1 MPGLGTLTVYLNANS
16 SGLER
21 GIASAT
27 SMLKKFA
34 AGAAAYLGANA
45 LRQQI
50 HESLTLM
57 SVQEQAER
65 ALSRTLA
72 ASTKTING
80 SAGQLKQWAADMQS
94 VSTFGDEKLIQA
106 QTRLLEMN
114 SVAGEAFDR
123 ARAAAVD
130 IAAQKGE
137 DVTAVMQRLG
147 AAMQDPLKAF
157 KQLRDYGVDQSLRQ
171 EVEARIA
178 AGDKEAA
185 QIILLTDL
193 QKRYAGAAEEAA
205 DTYTGRL
212 TQVQNAVGDLKEAIG
227 YVIEEIFGVKDGL
240 KSTADTIGEW
250 AAVLRGRAREIGFA
264 FRSVWIDI
272 QAGANELWLAIKPVI
287 DQVTEVV
294 NTSISNLKA
303 LFTGNFSEMRGPDY
317 SLFGREMQS
326 LGANMIKIEEER
338 TRAQNALVENLAKKE
353 ELARREDSARTVKT
367 MAKAVEEGTVAADA
381 KIKTNAVAAEL
392 GSTDAWRII
401 TAAALTGKA
410 AGSTPAASAPSAVS
424 AAPASSPRDDYLASL
439 RAQAKSLAADA
450 KFTWTMPAAPQ
461 RKDTSQILA
470 NGTWTA
476 KRIWD
481 ESAWWEK
488 PMIAAELARQGM
500 RSQTG
505 TRVLNALSFSPLAPM
520 ANAAQLVMDPRG
532 FYDRVSGNVQT
543 AWGYGKR
550 AAGWISDKVA
560 GLFGGGSDRQAE
572 KQRELEEKQLR
583 VLAEI
588 QKNTARAVA
597 NPANLRR

>member
-16 SGLER
+16 TGLER

-45 LRQQI
+45 LKDQI
-50 HESLTLM
+50 HESLSLM

-137 DVTAVMQRLG
+137 DVTAVMQKLG
-147 AAMQDPLKAF
+147 MAMQDPLKAF

-250 AAVLRGRAREIGFA
+250 ATALRMRAREIGFA
-264 FRSVWIDI
+264 FRSVWTDI
-272 QAGANELWLAIKPVI
+272 QAGANQLWILLRPVFDVINEAVTTATDNIRSLLSGDFTIKVPDFSKLGSSLAKVGDRF
-287 DQVTEVV
+287 DQVE
-294 NTSISNLKA
+294 
-303 LFTGNFSEMRGPDY
+303 
-317 SLFGREMQS
+317 RERQ
-326 LGANMIKIEEER
+326 
-338 TRAQNALVENLAKKE
+338 RAQDELLRELSDKEDRARKEDAAK
-353 ELARREDSARTVKT
+353 SAGSMK
-367 MAKAVEEGTVAADA
+367 KAVEEGVVAADQ
-381 KIKTNAVAAEL
+381 KIKTGAVAAEL
-392 GSTDAWRII
+392 GSNDAWKII
-401 TAAALTGKA
+401 TAAALAGKA
-410 AGSTPAASAPSAVS
+410 SGSSAAVQNAAKSAGIDLTPAVTQGKTNYNTAFGFVVG
-424 AAPASSPRDDYLASL
+424 
-439 RAQAKSLAADA
+439 
-450 KFTWTMPAAPQ
+450 
-461 RKDTSQILA
+461 DTFELGS
-470 NGTWTA
+470 
-476 KRIWD
+476 R
-481 ESAWWEK
+481 
-488 PMIAAELARQGM
+488 MIDM
-500 RSQTG
+500 
-505 TRVLNALSFSPLAPM
+505 
-520 ANAAQLVMDPRG
+520 
-532 FYDRVSGNVQT
+532 
-543 AWGYGKR
+543 K
-550 AAGWISDKVA
+550 KVA
-560 GLFGGGSDRQAE
+560 KKAVETAG
-572 KQRELEEKQLR
+572 
-583 VLAEI
+583 
-588 QKNTARAVA
+588 KNTIERRAVMGGPEDFA
-597 NPANLRR
+597 ALEAFNAVNPNPSRPSEWGAVGEWLGKIFGTMKNVERNTAAAVPKPANLRR